1 MDSSILLIF
10 VPACFALNM
19 APGPNNLLSLN
30 NATRYGLK
38 VACLAGVGRLVAFS
52 GMISI
57 VAAGLAIVLYASAWF
72 FMAVK
77 LIGAIYLFWLA
88 VQLWRTKPEP
98 HIDTGKQTS
107 KLKKLL
113 LQEFLVAAGN
123 PKAILVFT
131 AFLPQFIDPA
141 KPLTTQFFILG
152 GLFLAMEWIAIAIYA
167 YAGIHL
173 RRVFGTVR
181 GLLLFNR
188 GCATLLALAG
198 AGLLASRRVSH

>member
-38 VACLAGVGRLVAFS
+38 VACLAGFGRLVAFS
-52 GMISI
+52 AMISI

-88 VQLWRTKPEP
+88 IQLWRSKPELP
-98 HIDTGKQTS
+98 TEAERQSS
-107 KLKKLL
+107 KLKK
-113 LQEFLVAAGN
+113 FAPGVLVAAGN
-123 PKAILVFT
+123 PKLVLAFTVPAAIYRS
-131 AFLPQFIDPA
+131 Q
-141 KPLTTQFFILG
+141 KPLTCNFSFS
-152 GLFLAMEWIAIAIYA
+152 A
-167 YAGIHL
+167 
-173 RRVFGTVR
+173 
-181 GLLLFNR
+181 
-188 GCATLLALAG
+188 
-198 AGLLASRRVSH
+198 VSS

>member
-38 VACLAGVGRLVAFS
+38 VACLAGFGRLVAFS
-52 GMISI
+52 AMISI

-88 VQLWRTKPEP
+88 IQLWRSKPELP
-98 HIDTGKQTS
+98 TQAERQSS

-141 KPLTTQFFILG
+141 KPLTMQFFILG
-152 GLFLAMEWIAIAIYA
+152 SLFLAMEWIAIAIYA

-181 GLLLFNR
+181 GLMLFNR
-188 GCATLLALAG
+188 GCAALLALAG
-198 AGLLASRRVSH
+198 IGLLASRRVSH